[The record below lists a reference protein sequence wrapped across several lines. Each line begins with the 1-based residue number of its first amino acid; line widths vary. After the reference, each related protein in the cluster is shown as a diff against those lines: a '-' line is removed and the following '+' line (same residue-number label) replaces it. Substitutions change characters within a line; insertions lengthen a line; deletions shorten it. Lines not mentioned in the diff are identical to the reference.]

1 MLSGAGNPKPRALGC
16 EENGYFPKPHTPLCR
31 ASDARLALGL
41 CGPAGMGLSGFHA
54 VPMKEC
60 AQRYFFFF
68 CLLLLEIANP
78 PSCNK
83 TWGGQSLFL
92 SPFCQPA
99 CLAGFLQ
106 SSAMWEL
113 AARLQS

>member
-1 MLSGAGNPKPRALGC
+1 
-16 EENGYFPKPHTPLCR
+16 
-31 ASDARLALGL
+31 
-41 CGPAGMGLSGFHA
+41 
-54 VPMKEC
+54 MKEH
-60 AQRYFFFF
+60 AQRYYFFFF
-68 CLLLLEIANP
+68 CLLLEIANP

-83 TWGGQSLFL
+83 TWGGRSLFL

-113 AARLQS
+113 AARLQSRALAPLRLVGNVLDEKPPEKAQAGGN